1 MLIFFTFS
9 FIFYFLFFYFFYFFI
24 IALKGTKTM
33 DIHKVFS
40 PTGRTKLYGNFEAL
54 PPKLL
59 TSKH

>member
-1 MLIFFTFS
+1 MLVFFTFS
-9 FIFYFLFFYFFYFFI
+9 FLFYFIFI